1 MDSEMI
7 SIFLREHWNIVGLL
21 FGVVIL
27 LGAVMNWCWLCDPT
41 GKPDSHLYG
50 RGSRRLIFFLL
61 GLVLA
66 VVGIWNFVLTLK

>member
-7 SIFLREHWNIVGLL
+7 STFLREHWNIVTLL

-27 LGAVMNWCWLCDPT
+27 LGAVMNWSWLCDPT

-50 RGSRRLIFFLL
+50 RGSRRLIFFLS
-61 GLVLA
+61 GIVLIA
-66 VVGIWNFVLTLK
+66 ASIMSWLL

>member
-1 MDSEMI
+1 MDSEII
-7 SIFLREHWNIVGLL
+7 SIFLREHWNIVVLL

-27 LGAVMNWCWLCDPT
+27 LGAIMNWNWLCDPI

-61 GLVLA
+61 GVVLIA
-66 VVGIWNFVLTLK
+66 ASIMSWLL

>member
-1 MDSEMI
+1 MDSEII
-7 SIFLREHWNIVGLL
+7 SIFLREHWNIVVLL

-27 LGAVMNWCWLCDPT
+27 LGAIMNWNWLCDPI

-61 GLVLA
+61 GVVLIA
-66 VVGIWNFVLTLK
+66 ASIMEWIL

>member
-7 SIFLREHWNIVGLL
+7 SIFLREHWNIVTLL

-27 LGAVMNWCWLCDPT
+27 LGAIMNWNWLCDPI

-50 RGSRRLIFFLL
+50 RGSRRLIFFLS
-61 GLVLA
+61 GIVLIA
-66 VVGIWNFVLTLK
+66 ASIMSWLL

>member
-7 SIFLREHWNIVGLL
+7 STFLREHWNIVTLI

-27 LGAVMNWCWLCDPT
+27 LGAVMNWSWLCDPT

-61 GLVLA
+61 GVVLIA
-66 VVGIWNFVLTLK
+66 ASIMEWIL

>member
-7 SIFLREHWNIVGLL
+7 STFLREHWNIVTLL

-27 LGAVMNWCWLCDPT
+27 LGAVMNWSWLCDPT

-61 GLVLA
+61 GVVLIA
-66 VVGIWNFVLTLK
+66 ASIMEWIL

>member
-27 LGAVMNWCWLCDPT
+27 LGAVMNWSWLCDPT

-50 RGSRRLIFFLL
+50 RGSRRLIFFLS
-61 GLVLA
+61 GIVLIA
-66 VVGIWNFVLTLK
+66 ASIMSWLL

>member
-27 LGAVMNWCWLCDPT
+27 LGAIMNWNWLCDPI

-50 RGSRRLIFFLL
+50 RGSRRLIFFLS
-61 GLVLA
+61 GIVLIA
-66 VVGIWNFVLTLK
+66 ASIMSWLL

>member
-7 SIFLREHWNIVGLL
+7 STFLREHWNIVTLL

-27 LGAVMNWCWLCDPT
+27 LGAVMNWSWLCDPV

-61 GLVLA
+61 GVVLIA
-66 VVGIWNFVLTLK
+66 ASIMSWLL

>member
-27 LGAVMNWCWLCDPT
+27 LGAIMNWNWLCDPI

-61 GLVLA
+61 GIVLIA
-66 VVGIWNFVLTLK
+66 ASIMSWLL

>member
-7 SIFLREHWNIVGLL
+7 SIFLKEHWNIVTLL

-27 LGAVMNWCWLCDPT
+27 LGAVMNWSWLCDPT

-61 GLVLA
+61 GVVLIVASILEWILV
-66 VVGIWNFVLTLK
+66 

>member
-27 LGAVMNWCWLCDPT
+27 LGAIMNWNWLCDPI

-61 GLVLA
+61 GIVLIVA
-66 VVGIWNFVLTLK
+66 SIMSWVL